1 MGGGGA
7 AFTGFSPDSISVSY
21 NSITNTVTIIFQYT
35 ESGYSFSSGIICTIN
50 DLPVTVYSSTGL
62 DGNGAVVIEVATTT
76 NQKFFTQ
83 GYTQAYQLSYT
94 YDSTTYYSD
103 IVTYYWSNRID
114 SNNINLAITG
124 NAFTAIDISPE
135 TKSILLPPVATKP
148 GYIYR
153 FKIINYASPFILRIS
168 PYFSTFNNSTRIL
181 LGFPLYDSM
190 IDGASSTISL
200 EGSNYSIT
208 LVSDG
213 TNWSILSLYVAA
225 LLTPSVAT
233 VSGTSATETTPKQLL
248 YHRSSSVFNVII
260 APMVYSFIK
269 YVCILNQD
277 TSSGTFN
284 IFFPVGKK
292 VDTITPSGSET
303 LKVSLTIPASSLGTI
318 TLTYANNQYYILG
331 YYIFGT
337 GDNITNNTSSSPAP
351 TLPKGISFS
360 NTLTTLTVSYEIPAA
375 ELSSN
380 YSIINILKL
389 NNNTSSVSTIL
400 INKPR
405 NKASSYFAIT
415 NATTTKQLSIA
426 LTPAGSNN
434 RYTCI
439 WLAKYYDS
447 TYDTIILPVHY
458 YLATTT
464 GGGITP

>member
-1 MGGGGA
+1 MGGGEGSFT
-7 AFTGFSPDSISVSY
+7 AFVSDTYSVTVSGTTATITFLYQESTFDFSGGVGCFINGNIATVS
-21 NSITNTVTIIFQYT
+21 S
-35 ESGYSFSSGIICTIN
+35 SSG
-50 DLPVTVYSSTGL
+50 TG
-62 DGNGAVVIEVATTT
+62 GTGTATLSILGD
-76 NQKFFTQ
+76 NAKFFTQ
-83 GYTQAYQLSYT
+83 GYTQQYQLT
-94 YDSTTYYSD
+94 YNFIPSDYFTYNWTQATNST
-103 IVTYYWSNRID
+103 
-114 SNNINLAITG
+114 NINLATSGNGFTAVDISTG
-124 NAFTAIDISPE
+124 NR
-135 TKSILLPPVATKP
+135 SILLPPVASKP

-153 FKIINYASPFILRIS
+153 IKIIGYASPNLLRIS
-168 PYFSTFNNSTRIL
+168 PYFT
-181 LGFPLYDSM
+181 GFDNITGLKSGGANYDSS
-190 IDGASSTISL
+190 IDGALSTIRL
-200 EGSNYSIT
+200 EGSNFSIA

-213 TNWSILSLYVAA
+213 TNWSIISLYVSS

-233 VSGTSATETTPKQLL
+233 VSETSSTETTPTQIL
-248 YHRSSSVFNVII
+248 YYKSSSVFDLII

-277 TSSGTFN
+277 TSSRTFN

-292 VDTITPSGSET
+292 VDNITPSGSET
-303 LKVSLTIPASSLGTI
+303 IKVSLTIPASSLGTI

-337 GDNITNNTSSSPAP
+337 GDNITNNTTSAGATNLS
-351 TLPKGISFS
+351 KVINFS
-360 NTLTTLTVSYEIPAA
+360 NTLTTSTVSYEIPAA
-375 ELSSN
+375 ELNAN
-380 YSIINILKL
+380 YSIINIVKL
-389 NNNTSSVSTIL
+389 NNNTSSVSTVR

-415 NATTTKQLSIA
+415 NATTTKQLSIS
-426 LTPAGSNN
+426 LTPGASNY

>member
-1 MGGGGA
+1 MGGGEGSFT
-7 AFTGFSPDSISVSY
+7 AFVSDTYSVTVSGTTATITFLYQESTFDFSGGVGCFINGDIATVS
-21 NSITNTVTIIFQYT
+21 S
-35 ESGYSFSSGIICTIN
+35 SSGTGGSG
-50 DLPVTVYSSTGL
+50 TVSLSILG
-62 DGNGAVVIEVATTT
+62 DNA
-76 NQKFFTQ
+76 KFFTQ
-83 GYTQAYQLSYT
+83 GYTQQYQLSYNFIPSDYFT
-94 YDSTTYYSD
+94 YNWTQAINST
-103 IVTYYWSNRID
+103 
-114 SNNINLAITG
+114 NINLATSGNGFTAVDISTG
-124 NAFTAIDISPE
+124 NR
-135 TKSILLPPVATKP
+135 SILLPPVASKP

-153 FKIINYASPFILRIS
+153 IKIIGYASPNLLRIS
-168 PYFSTFNNSTRIL
+168 PYFT
-181 LGFPLYDSM
+181 GFDNITGLKNGGANYDSS
-190 IDGASSTISL
+190 IDGASSTIRL
-200 EGSNYSIT
+200 EGSNYSIA

-213 TNWSILSLYVAA
+213 TNWSILSLYISS

-233 VSGTSATETTPKQLL
+233 ASETSSTETTPTQIL
-248 YHRSSSVFNVII
+248 YYKSSSVFDLII

-277 TSSGTFN
+277 TSSRTFN

-292 VDTITPSGSET
+292 VDNITPSGSET
-303 LKVSLTIPASSLGTI
+303 IKVSLTIPASSLGTI

-337 GDNITNNTSSSPAP
+337 GDNITNNTTSAGATNLS
-351 TLPKGISFS
+351 KVINFS
-360 NTLTTLTVSYEIPAA
+360 NTLTSSTVSYEIPAA
-375 ELSSN
+375 ELNAN
-380 YSIINILKL
+380 YSIINIVKL
-389 NNNTSSVSTIL
+389 NNNTSSVSTVR

-415 NATTTKQLSIA
+415 NATTTKQLSIS
-426 LTPAGSNN
+426 LTPGASNY

>member
-1 MGGGGA
+1 MGGGEGSFT
-7 AFTGFSPDSISVSY
+7 AFIVDTYSVTVSGTTVV
-21 NSITNTVTIIFQYT
+21 ITFQYT
-35 ESGYSFSSGIICTIN
+35 ESTFDFIDGVACYINGDIATVSSSSG
-50 DLPVTVYSSTGL
+50 TG
-62 DGNGAVVIEVATTT
+62 GNGTASLSITGNNA
-76 NQKFFTQ
+76 KFFTQ
-83 GYTQAYQLSYT
+83 GYTQVYQLSYNFIP
-94 YDSTTYYSD
+94 SD
-103 IVTYYWSNRID
+103 YFTYYWRQAID
-114 SNNINLAITG
+114 SNNINLATTG
-124 NAFTAIDISPE
+124 SAFTAVDISSGV
-135 TKSILLPPVATKP
+135 KSILLPPVASKP

-153 FKIINYASPFILRIS
+153 IKIINYASPNVLRIS
-168 PYFSTFNNSTRIL
+168 PYLI
-181 LGFPLYDSM
+181 GFVNTTDVIAGTAPYDSS
-190 IDGASSTISL
+190 IDGALSTIRL
-200 EGSNYSIT
+200 EGSNYSIA

-213 TNWSILSLYVAA
+213 TNWSIISLYVSS

-233 VSGTSATETTPKQLL
+233 ASEPSTETTPTQVL
-248 YHRSSSVFNVII
+248 YYKSSSVFDLII

-277 TSSGTFN
+277 TSSRTFN

-292 VDTITPSGSET
+292 VDNITPSGSET
-303 LKVSLTIPASSLGTI
+303 IKVSLTITASNLGTI
-318 TLTYANNQYYILG
+318 ILTYANNQYYILG

-337 GDNITNNTSSSPAP
+337 GDNITNNT
-351 TLPKGISFS
+351 ISAGAINLSKVINFS
-360 NTLTTLTVSYEIPAA
+360 NTATTSIVSYEIPAA

-380 YSIINILKL
+380 YSIINIVKL

-426 LTPAGSNN
+426 LTPGASNY

-458 YLATTT
+458 YLATGT

>member
-1 MGGGGA
+1 MS
-7 AFTGFSPDSISVSY
+7 AFTGFVADSLEVIYFEGTVDVSFDY
-21 NSITNTVTIIFQYT
+21 NDSTFDFTNGIT
-35 ESGYSFSSGIICTIN
+35 CTIN
-50 DLPVTVYSSTGL
+50 GISATVASSSGVGGKGSTILNITGA
-62 DGNGAVVIEVATTT
+62 NA
-76 NQKFFTQ
+76 KFFTQ
-83 GYTQAYQLSYT
+83 GYTQSYQLSYIDGYT
-94 YDSTTYYSD
+94 STP
-103 IVTYYWSNRID
+103 VTYYWTQAID
-114 SNNINLAITG
+114 SNNINLATTG
-124 NAFTAIDISPE
+124 KAFTAIDIS
-135 TKSILLPPVATKP
+135 TQNKSILLPPVASKP
-148 GYIYR
+148 GFIYR
-153 FKIINYASPFILRIS
+153 LKITNYASPNLLRIS
-168 PYFSTFNNSTRIL
+168 PYLT
-181 LGFPLYDSM
+181 GFVNATNVIAGTAPYDSS
-190 IDGASSTISL
+190 IDGALSTIRL
-200 EGSNYSIT
+200 EGSNYSIA

-213 TNWSILSLYVAA
+213 TNWSILSLYVSS

-233 VSGTSATETTPKQLL
+233 ASGTSATETTPTQVLH
-248 YHRSSSVFNVII
+248 HRSSSVFNVII

-292 VDTITPSGSET
+292 VDNITPSGSET
-303 LKVSLTIPASSLGTI
+303 IKVSLTITASNLGTI
-318 TLTYANNQYYILG
+318 IFTYANNQYYILG
-331 YYIFGT
+331 YYIFGS
-337 GDNITNNTSSSPAP
+337 GDSITKNTTSAGANN
-351 TLPKGISFS
+351 LNKIINFS
-360 NTLTTLTVSYEIPAA
+360 NTLTTSTVSYEIPAA

-380 YSIINILKL
+380 YSIINILKI
-389 NNNTSSVSTIL
+389 NNDTSSVTTIL

-426 LTPAGSNN
+426 LTPGASNY

>member
-1 MGGGGA
+1 MGGGDASFTEFITDTLSVTVSGNTA
-7 AFTGFSPDSISVSY
+7 TITFQYRDTTFDFTGGVSCFI
-21 NSITNTVTIIFQYT
+21 NGIIATV
-35 ESGYSFSSGIICTIN
+35 SSSSG
-50 DLPVTVYSSTGL
+50 TG
-62 DGNGAVVIEVATTT
+62 GNGTASLSILGDNA
-76 NQKFFTQ
+76 KFFTQ
-83 GYTQAYQLSYT
+83 GYTQVYQLSYNFIPSGTIT
-94 YDSTTYYSD
+94 YNWTQA
-103 IVTYYWSNRID
+103 ID
-114 SNNINLAITG
+114 SNNINLATTG
-124 NAFTAIDISPE
+124 NGFTAIDISVRN
-135 TKSILLPPVATKP
+135 KSILLPPVSSKP

-153 FKIINYASPFILRIS
+153 FKITNYASPNLLRIS
-168 PYFSTFNNSTRIL
+168 PYFT
-181 LGFPLYDSM
+181 GFDGITGLKSSGANYDSS
-190 IDGASSTISL
+190 IDGASSTIRL
-200 EGSNYSIT
+200 EGQNYSIA

-213 TNWSILSLYVAA
+213 TNWSILSLYVSS
-225 LLTPSVAT
+225 LLTPAVAS

-260 APMVYSFIK
+260 APMGYSFIK

-277 TSSGTFN
+277 TTSGTFN
-284 IFFPVGKK
+284 IFFPVDKK
-292 VDTITPSGSET
+292 VDNITPSDSGT
-303 LKVSLTIPASSLGTI
+303 IKVSLSIPASSLGTI
-318 TLTYANNQYYILG
+318 ILTYANNQYYILG

-337 GDNITNNTSSSPAP
+337 GDNITNNTTSSGATNINKS
-351 TLPKGISFS
+351 INFS
-360 NTLTTLTVSYEIPAA
+360 NTLTSSTVSYEIPAA

-380 YSIINILKL
+380 YSIINILKI
-389 NNNTSSVSTIL
+389 NNDTSSVTTIL

-426 LTPAGSNN
+426 LTPGASNY